1 MNRVVVTGMGA
12 ITPIGDTTDEFWS
25 NAKKGVCGIAPIDRF
40 DTTGYEATLA
50 AQVNDFKPE
59 TYIHKREIKRLD
71 RYSQFA
77 ICAASQAYENA
88 GLKDADIDRER
99 FGVLVSSGIGGI
111 ETFYVQTK
119 KQIEKGF
126 DRISPYFIPMII
138 PNMAAGNVAIAL
150 EAKGPCLSIVTAC
163 ASATNAIG
171 EAFHKIRMGIMDLAV
186 AGGSEASI
194 CETGVAGFMAMK
206 ALSTST
212 DPTRASI
219 PFDKERDGFVMGEGA
234 GVLVLESLEH
244 ALKRNARIYGE
255 IVGYGATCDAYHI
268 TSPAPEG
275 EGGNRAMKTAV
286 EDAGLELTDVDYI
299 NAHGTS
305 TYYND
310 LNESAAIKNLFGEHS
325 AKLAVS
331 STKSMIGHLLGAS
344 GGVEAIACI
353 KALEEGFLPPT
364 IGYKVPDPDCTLD
377 YIPNEG
383 READVKVAL
392 SNSLGF
398 GGHNA
403 TLAFKKWE
411 GQV

>member
-1 MNRVVVTGMGA
+1 MNRVVITGMGA
-12 ITPIGDTTDEFWS
+12 ITPIGVTAEEFWK
-25 NAKKGVCGIAPIDRF
+25 NAKEGVCGIGAIDRF

-50 AQVNDFKPE
+50 AQVPNFQPE

-77 ICAASQAYENA
+77 IYASCQAYEHA
-88 GLKDADIDRER
+88 GLKDVPMDRER

-111 ETFYVQTK
+111 ETFYEQTK

-138 PNMAAGNVAIAL
+138 PNMAAGNIAIAL

-171 EAFHKIRMGIMDLAV
+171 EAFHKIRMGIMDVAI

-194 CETGVAGFMAMK
+194 CETGIAGFMAMK
-206 ALSTST
+206 ALSTSK
-212 DPTRASI
+212 DPKRASI
-219 PFDKERDGFVMGEGA
+219 PFDQERDGFVMGEGA

-244 ALKRNARIYGE
+244 ALKRSAKIYGE
-255 IVGYGATCDAYHI
+255 IVGYGTTCDAHHI

-275 EGGNRAMKTAV
+275 EGGGRAMKMAV
-286 EDAGLELTDVDYI
+286 ADAGLVLTDVDYI

-310 LNESAAIKNLFGEHS
+310 VNESAAIKNLFGAHS
-325 AKLAVS
+325 EKLAVS

-344 GGVEAIACI
+344 GGVEAIACV
-353 KALEEGFLPPT
+353 KALEEGFIPPT

-377 YIPNEG
+377 YVPNVG
-383 READVKVAL
+383 RPAPIQVAL

-403 TLAFKKWE
+403 TIAFKKWNGE
-411 GQV
+411 G

>member
-1 MNRVVVTGMGA
+1 MNRVVITGLGA
-12 ITPIGDTTDEFWS
+12 ISPLGETAEEFWT
-25 NAKKGVCGIAPIDRF
+25 NAKKGTCGIGLIDHF
-40 DTTGYEATLA
+40 DTTGYEVTLA
-50 AQVNDFKPE
+50 AQVKEFHPE

-71 RYSQFA
+71 RYSQFG
-77 ICAASQAYENA
+77 IYASCQAYEDA
-88 GLKDADIDRER
+88 GLKDVSIDRER
-99 FGVLVSSGIGGI
+99 FGILVSSGIGGI
-111 ETFYVQTK
+111 ETFYEQTK

-138 PNMAAGNVAIAL
+138 PNMAAGNIAIAL

-171 EAFHKIRMGIMDLAV
+171 EAFHKIRMGIMDVAI

-194 CETGVAGFMAMK
+194 CETGIAGFMAMK

-212 DPTRASI
+212 DPNRASI

-234 GVLVLESLEH
+234 GVLVLESLDH
-244 ALKRNARIYGE
+244 ALNRNAKIYGE
-255 IVGYGATCDAYHI
+255 LVGYGATCDAHHI

-275 EGGNRAMKTAV
+275 EGGGRAMKMAV
-286 EDAGLELTDVDYI
+286 QDAGLQLTDVDYI

-310 LNESAAIKNLFGEHS
+310 VNESAAIKNLFGDHCDH
-325 AKLAVS
+325 LAVS
-331 STKSMIGHLLGAS
+331 STKSMVGHLLGAS
-344 GGVEAIACI
+344 GGVEAIACV
-353 KALEEGFLPPT
+353 KALQEGFLPPT
-364 IGYKVPDPDCTLD
+364 INYRVPDPECTLD

-383 READVKVAL
+383 RSSDATIAL

-411 GQV
+411 GDV